1 MLVATKGNAS
11 KSEKNDKAKTNG
23 NGNGHSSVRLKA
35 VGVSDDGLSLILA
48 TRANARAGPYRL
60 MLDESLLA
68 QLEEARSRVA
78 AAREARAAAAEEPEV
93 EATPEVAAELPPP
106 VPVRVESKLT
116 VKEIQSLLRQ
126 GRSVQSIAKR
136 AGVSEQWIE
145 RFEVP
150 IVWERA
156 GMAARAQ
163 RATLVKS
170 RSGAS
175 AVPLGEAVQMN
186 LKSRRITMTPVAYDS
201 AWDSTRHPKTGKW
214 TVTFTFTSRRRPHVA
229 QWQYDTENLE
239 VHPLN
244 KLAAEL
250 GWVQPRRRRAAASA

>member
-1 MLVATKGNAS
+1 VLVATKGN
-11 KSEKNDKAKTNG
+11 
-23 NGNGHSSVRLKA
+23 GNGHSAVRLKA
-35 VGVSDDGLSLILA
+35 VGVSEDGLSLILA

-60 MLDESLLA
+60 AVDESLLA
-68 QLEEARSRVA
+68 QLEEARARVLGA
-78 AAREARAAAAEEPEV
+78 KERQAAEAEAAEAEAAEAEAAPAP
-93 EATPEVAAELPPP
+93 EATPELPPP
-106 VPVRVESKLT
+106 APVRVESKLS
-116 VKEIQSLLRQ
+116 VREIQAFLRQ
-126 GRSVQSIAKR
+126 GRSVPSIAKK
-136 AGVSEQWIE
+136 AGVAESWIE
-145 RFEVP
+145 KFEVP

-175 AVPLGEAVQMN
+175 ALPLGEAVQAN
-186 LKSRRITMTPVAYDS
+186 LKLRRIKLSPEAYDA

-214 TVTFTFTSRRRPHVA
+214 AITFTFTSRRRPHVA

-250 GWVQPRRRRAAASA
+250 GWVQPRRRRATASTSV

>member
-1 MLVATKGNAS
+1 VATKGS
-11 KSEKNDKAKTNG
+11 
-23 NGNGHSSVRLKA
+23 GNGHSAVKLKA
-35 VGVSDDGLSLILA
+35 VGVSEDGLSLILA

-60 MLDESLLA
+60 AVDESLLV
-68 QLEEARSRVA
+68 QLEEARTRVLA
-78 AAREARAAAAEEPEV
+78 AKEKQVAQAEAAVATE
-93 EATPEVAAELPPP
+93 TPEAPASSEELAPPEP
-106 VPVRVESKLT
+106 VKVESKLS
-116 VKEIQSLLRQ
+116 VKEIQAYLRQ
-126 GRSVQSIAKR
+126 GRSVPSIAKK
-136 AGVSEQWIE
+136 AGVEEAWIE

-156 GMAARAQ
+156 GMASRAQ

-175 AVPLGEAVQMN
+175 ALPLGEAVQAN
-186 LKSRRITMTPVAYDS
+186 LKARRIHISPDAYNA

-214 TVTFTFTSRRRPHVA
+214 TVTFTFTSRRRPHLA
-229 QWQYDTENLE
+229 QWQYDTESLD

-250 GWVQPRRRRAAASA
+250 GWVQPRRRRATASTSA

>member
-1 MLVATKGNAS
+1 VATKGNGKA
-11 KSEKNDKAKTNG
+11 EAKTNG
-23 NGNGHSSVRLKA
+23 NGHSAVRLKA

-60 MLDESLLA
+60 LLDESLLA
-68 QLEEARSRVA
+68 QLEEARTRVA
-78 AAREARAAAAEEPEV
+78 AAREAQAAAALEADPPE
-93 EATPEVAAELPPP
+93 AAPAAEVPPP
-106 VPVRVESKLT
+106 QPVRVESKLT
-116 VKEIQSLLRQ
+116 VKEVQSLLRQ
-126 GRSVQSIAKR
+126 GRSVQSIAKK
-136 AGVSEQWIE
+136 AGVSESWIE

-175 AVPLGEAVQMN
+175 ALPLGEAVQSN
-186 LKSRRITMTPVAYDS
+186 LKSRRIAMTPDAYS
-201 AWDSTRHPKTGKW
+201 AAWDSTRHPKTGKW
-214 TVTFTFTSRRRPHVA
+214 TVTFTFTSRRRPHIA

-250 GWVQPRRRRAAASA
+250 GWVQPRRRRAAASASA

>member
-1 MLVATKGNAS
+1 MATKGNG
-11 KSEKNDKAKTNG
+11 AKE
-23 NGNGHSSVRLKA
+23 NGNGHGAVRLKA

-60 MLDESLLA
+60 VLDEALLA
-68 QLEEARSRVA
+68 QLEEARARVVA
-78 AAREARAAAAEEPEV
+78 ARQAEAAAAEATEAASTAADATEPE
-93 EATPEVAAELPPP
+93 AADEQVGETPPP
-106 VPVRVESKLT
+106 GPPRVESKLS
-116 VKEIQSLLRQ
+116 VKEIQTLLRQ
-126 GRSVQSIAKR
+126 GRSVQSIARK
-136 AGVSEQWIE
+136 AGVSESWIE

-156 GMAARAQ
+156 GMASRAQ

-175 AVPLGEAVQMN
+175 ALPLGEAVQAN
-186 LKSRRITMTPVAYDS
+186 LKSRRVTLSPEAYNA

-214 TVTFTFTSRRRPHVA
+214 TITFTFMSRRRPHVA

-250 GWVQPRRRRAAASA
+250 GWIQPRRRRAAASASA